1 MYMNKKKTIL
11 VKHSSIFPVY
21 TKQSQKPKTLL
32 RNISYYLLNMFE
44 RGLLHLTW
52 GNLFN
57 KILIKA
63 FLQLQFNPC
72 LARIFLILEK

>member
-1 MYMNKKKTIL
+1 MIGENGNELFLEIL
-11 VKHSSIFPVY
+11 VGSGGLES
-21 TKQSQKPKTLL
+21 L
-32 RNISYYLLNMFE
+32 E
-44 RGLLHLTW
+44 RVWGRTW

-72 LARIFLILEK
+72 LARIFLIWKK